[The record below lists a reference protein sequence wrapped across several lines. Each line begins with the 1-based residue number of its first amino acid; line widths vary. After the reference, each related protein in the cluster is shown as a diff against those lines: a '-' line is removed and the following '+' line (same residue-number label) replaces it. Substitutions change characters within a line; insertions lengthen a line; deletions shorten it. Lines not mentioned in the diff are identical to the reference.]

1 MSFENWNRLL
11 QKAADIRKRER
22 EENRQNSKRHGKH
35 ISKQRDKGIYDISGS
50 TDTFSSRET
59 RDR

>member
-11 QKAADIRKRER
+11 QKAADIRKKER
-22 EENRQNSKRHGKH
+22 EENSKRHGKH